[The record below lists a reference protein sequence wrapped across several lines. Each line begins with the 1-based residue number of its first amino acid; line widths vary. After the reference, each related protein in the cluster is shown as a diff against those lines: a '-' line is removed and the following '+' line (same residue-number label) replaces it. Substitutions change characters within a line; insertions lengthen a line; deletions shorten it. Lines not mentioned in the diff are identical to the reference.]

1 MVRVSW
7 LLLGLLACWATA
19 ESNKTEINLIFPREG
34 TFAPMHSMPV
44 VFAIQN
50 PSVAKELHATI
61 QYGVRPK
68 GGGSNETVWSY
79 SDELANVP
87 ANATTYFS
95 STSLGNMLNTTGSW
109 EFFWNL
115 YWLNCS
121 QSNDPAYYDSK
132 YPWVL
137 GADGLN
143 QDAVL
148 DGFHLSSY
156 LVTAKYLFFDTKEGG
171 TAVNLTT
178 LTSDNQCSEAS
189 GFVVPALVNT
199 LDIPRDFPDHNSLPS
214 TCAQLANSTSTSA
227 TKASPC
233 RVSIS
238 PEAEASILADAECH
252 NTLFPTSGCP
262 DKTPGDDVAAGLDH
276 GRAVW
281 AAITLAFALA
291 VGLVG
296 C

>member
-7 LLLGLLACWATA
+7 LSLGLLACWATA
-19 ESNKTEINLIFPREG
+19 EPNKTEIDLVFPREG

-44 VFAIQN
+44 VFAVQN

-68 GGGSNETVWSY
+68 GGGAHETV
-79 SDELANVP
+79 V
-87 ANATTYFS
+87 
-95 STSLGNMLNTTGSW
+95 GNLLNTTGSW

-121 QSNDPAYYDSK
+121 QSNDPAYYDTK

-137 GADGLN
+137 EADGLN
-143 QDAVL
+143 QDAVQ

-156 LVTAKYLFFDTKEGG
+156 LITAKYLFFDTK
-171 TAVNLTT
+171 VPLP
-178 LTSDNQCSEAS
+178 EAS

-214 TCAQLANSTSTSA
+214 TCAQLANSTLTSA
-227 TKASPC
+227 TEASPC

-238 PEAEASILADAECH
+238 LEAEASILADAECH
-252 NTLFPTSGCP
+252 STLFPTSGCP
-262 DKTPGDDVAAGLDH
+262 DKTPKDDVAAGDDH
-276 GRAVW
+276 GRAAW
-281 AAITLAFALA
+281 AAISLAFALA

-296 C
+296 Y